1 MVHVESTKAGCL
13 WIVATHVRKDAH
25 PVDKYCRRICASG
38 SAYCPKHR
46 LMDEEREAEAKRKME
61 HARKGKEKKQL
72 FREALKASPL
82 RAVNPNFPEEKATGY
97 ES

>member
-1 MVHVESTKAGCL
+1 MERVESTKAGCL
-13 WIVATHVRKDAH
+13 WIVATHRRKGAL
-25 PVDKYCRRICASG
+25 PVDECCQRIRAKD

-46 LMDEEREAEAKRKME
+46 LVDEEWEAEVKRRME
-61 HARKGKEKKQL
+61 RARKGKEKKQL

-82 RAVNPNFPEEKATGY
+82 RAVNPKFPEEKTTGY